1 MIMYYNVSACDS
13 DLPSYKIFFNICW
26 EITHRVVVVANSL
39 RISNPAK
46 KVWLIKVWNYLD
58 NMHSVC
64 FPSTYSPFSCF
75 CKDIFISFIM
85 TWLFLFCMY
94 TQRYQERPYMKRKR
108 KEEER
113 NFEATLNEKVLWM
126 AGQASLHVHFGGSWS
141 KTRRIS

>member
-1 MIMYYNVSACDS
+1 MSQRVTLISHRIKFS
-13 DLPSYKIFFNICW
+13 SIFA
-26 EITHRVVVVANSL
+26 EKLHTVVVAANSL

-85 TWLFLFCMY
+85 TWCFSFAC
-94 TQRYQERPYMKRKR
+94 THAEVSRKAKHEACK

-113 NFEATLNEKVLWM
+113 NFEATLNEKVLWT
-126 AGQASLHVHFGGSWS
+126 ARQASLHVQFRGSWS

>member
-13 DLPSYKIFFNICW
+13 DLPSYNIFFNICW
-26 EITHRVVVVANSL
+26 EIAHRVVVVANSL

-85 TWLFLFCMY
+85 TWCFSLLHVDAEVS
-94 TQRYQERPYMKRKR
+94 RKAIQEAYK

-113 NFEATLNEKVLWM
+113 NFEATLNEKVLWI
-126 AGQASLHVHFGGSWS
+126 AGQASLHVQFRGSWS

>member
-13 DLPSYKIFFNICW
+13 DLPSYNIFFNTCW
-26 EITHRVVVVANSL
+26 EIAHRVVVVANIL

-85 TWLFLFCMY
+85 TWCFSFACRRRGIKKGH
-94 TQRYQERPYMKRKR
+94 TWSVWKRGGEKFWGH
-108 KEEER
+108 
-113 NFEATLNEKVLWM
+113 FEWESPMNSR
-126 AGQASLHVHFGGSWS
+126 QASLHVQFRGSWS
-141 KTRRIS
+141 KTGRIS